1 MKAILVSINAKYIHT
16 NNAVRLLKANSDFD
30 IKILEFTIKDD
41 IEYIINSIE
50 EEKADVIG
58 LSVYIW
64 NANIFNSLI
73 NRLDK
78 NKSKIVLGGPEV
90 SYDAMK
96 LIENKNIDFILK
108 GEAEFTFTDLL
119 NKLAKGNSPENVDGI
134 TFIKNGN
141 IINNPIKE
149 IKDLSNIKSPHFFES
164 DIEHIPNKIA
174 YIESSRGCPYK
185 CSYCLSSLEKSVRFF
200 DIETV
205 KNEINYIM
213 SKGTK
218 TIKFLDR
225 TFNANKNTFDLF
237 DYIISINNNRTVFQF
252 EITGDTL
259 DRSIIEHLNNKAP
272 KGLIRFEIGIQ
283 STNKETNLLVDRY
296 QNNQVLFDNIRLIQ
310 EGNVIDLHLDLIA
323 GLPKENKESFIK
335 TFNDVFS
342 LGALELQL
350 GFLKMLKGTKIR
362 REANKY
368 GYIYNEL
375 APYEIIENDCLS
387 KSDIDEIK
395 QVEEMLDIYHN
406 KGYFGENLLNYI
418 LMQKSHYEFFLSIA
432 KEYQTHNYSLK
443 GYQIHEIYERILS
456 FINIDDVN
464 DKVKIDYLLR
474 SKIKPKIFWNNN
486 ITKQTKRLIFEN
498 LSNNHSYNLNELFKH
513 SVVIKVEENFHVF
526 YYKNLISNQIIVKKK
541 DITI

>member
-418 LMQKSHYEFFLSIA
+418 LMQKSHYEFFLGIA

-474 SKIKPKIFWNNN
+474 SKIKPKIFWDNN